1 MLIQLDAVKMTE
13 MAEQDRATRAL
24 ADKDPDAMVTLP
36 DTEESM
42 RFMILRMFRDQ
53 ISCNK
58 YFATCR
64 LWISTCA
71 DPVTQTRV
79 P

>member
-1 MLIQLDAVKMTE
+1 MTE

-42 RFMILRMFRDQ
+42 RFMILRMCRDQ
-53 ISCNK
+53 SSRNK
-58 YFATCR
+58 YLVTCR
-64 LWISTCA
+64 LWISICA
-71 DPVTQTRV
+71 DSVTQTRA